1 MDRAWL
7 AQELSTVGLRGARRS
22 EGERRR
28 EAAVV
33 SFGSRGAAGMG
44 GLSEGKAPE
53 GSGSIEFALV
63 SDPEGQENLAPTPLD
78 APSR

>member
-1 MDRAWL
+1 M
-7 AQELSTVGLRGARRS
+7 GLRGARHS

-33 SFGSRGAAGMG
+33 SFGSRGAAGTS
-44 GLSEGKAPE
+44 GLSEGKTPE
-53 GSGSIEFALV
+53 GSGSIEFTLV
-63 SDPEGQENLAPTPLD
+63 SDPEGQENLPPTPLD